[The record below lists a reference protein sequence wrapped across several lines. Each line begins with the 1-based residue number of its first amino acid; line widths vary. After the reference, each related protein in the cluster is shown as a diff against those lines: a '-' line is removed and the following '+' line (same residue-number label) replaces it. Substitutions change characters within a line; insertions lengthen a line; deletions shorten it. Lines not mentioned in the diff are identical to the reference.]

1 MKKKESI
8 LKRADEIIHNRSEE
22 KERKYAITNDIATA
36 TEIKLTKIKNS
47 WDDKSYRYG

>member
-22 KERKYAITNDIATA
+22 KERKYGPFSEGMERAAISIT
-36 TEIKLTKIKNS
+36 
-47 WDDKSYRYG
+47 R